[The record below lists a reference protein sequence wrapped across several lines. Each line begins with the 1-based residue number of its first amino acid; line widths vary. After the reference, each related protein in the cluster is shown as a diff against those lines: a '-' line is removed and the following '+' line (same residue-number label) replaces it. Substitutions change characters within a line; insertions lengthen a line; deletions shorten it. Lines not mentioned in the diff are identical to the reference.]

1 MKNLILV
8 KHSLPKIVSAI
19 PAREWR
25 LSKSGQVRCEALAE
39 KLESYVPDVII
50 SSVEPKAIETAEII
64 AGQLNKPLST
74 FEGLHEHDRTG
85 VDFLDQE
92 SFETKVNDFFVH
104 PDRLVLGKETA
115 NQAVERFSKALASVE
130 VEHPNKNIV
139 IVAHGTVI
147 TLFVEK
153 FNDLEAFSF
162 WRSLDLPSFVVLS
175 LPQHKL
181 VKTVE
186 GVV

>member
-1 MKNLILV
+1 MI
-8 KHSLPKIVSAI
+8 PTI
-19 PAREWR
+19 PAKEWR
-25 LSKSGQVRCEALAE
+25 LSTSCQVRCKVLAE
-39 KLESYVPDVII
+39 KLESYRPDVII
-50 SSVEPKAIETAEII
+50 SSVEPKAIETAQIV
-64 AGQLNKPLST
+64 AYRLNKPFRT

-85 VDFLDQE
+85 GDFLDKEQ
-92 SFETKVNDFFVH
+92 FEAKVNDFFVH

-115 NQAVERFSKALASVE
+115 NQAVERFSKALTSVE
-130 VEHPNKNIV
+130 VEHPDKNIV
-139 IVAHGTVI
+139 VVAHGTVI

-162 WRSLDLPSFVVLS
+162 WRELDLPSFVVLS
-175 LPQHKL
+175 LPHHKL